1 MSTNK
6 NQIIRN
12 CYPWEWISVDLKGL
26 SLKGVMFHSGV
37 DQFDESSL
45 KQYWCIVLIW
55 LRFAVSQE
63 VLKHLRWHFAS
74 YAGRSSK
81 QTPSFILNL
90 VSFFTLHC
98 FLSLSITL
106 WYCMVIS
113 LVSPWCYLKPKNMH
127 KLRSWILLLWI
138 QATMDLVLEDHTM
151 NLILEK
157 LRMQFLGCK
166 TLNNILGTSELD
178 QFLISKYSFRS
189 L

>member
-26 SLKGVMFHSGV
+26 SLKGVMFDSGV

-113 LVSPWCYLKPKNMH
+113 LVSPRGGFRLQK
-127 KLRSWILLLWI
+127 KLITNFCKIDTIYNKVIALIFVVIVVVIIIIANVAILFCFEILVVTSWYMPMLVASEILW
-138 QATMDLVLEDHTM
+138 
-151 NLILEK
+151 
-157 LRMQFLGCK
+157 
-166 TLNNILGTSELD
+166 
-178 QFLISKYSFRS
+178 SKI
-189 L
+189 